1 MNAPLKP
8 TATNVLTANSNASTA
23 ILNDL
28 VSRMNAQGG
37 GTMQE
42 EQKAAFSRWLERHST
57 STASAD
63 APNQADKVT
72 KAAARVTEGHQRPGQ
87 EIKAAVQAEA
97 PDQPQAK
104 LKTQKNEA
112 TKQKVVAKKD
122 STPAA
127 QKNEGTGKAEAS
139 KDADDEVK
147 FATQMGEGTAI
158 VRELLPPTD
167 IQRGDPAAM
176 MAWLSGLSQ
185 SDDQLAQAQMDAT
198 AAGLGK
204 SEGRDG
210 HASSVAAL
218 HALLSGRSEDKNV
231 SGPVDLT
238 AGDAKKTDPKAIG
251 LDTSAWQ
258 MAQSTAQLVL
268 QTGKGAS
275 DFETRLEALM
285 NPSMQSAPPAIGL
298 GQQTAATRDAQEVIN
313 NPVTSAQFGDE
324 LAEKIAMFVKVAKDD
339 GPLTAELRLN
349 PVDMGPINVRIEVD
363 GANAHVD
370 FAATVLETRQ
380 AIEASL
386 SALSSSLEE
395 VGLSLT
401 GGNVSSQTADQ
412 QARQFEGRQSEP
424 GSSGRQVGMGDSRRQ
439 DAQEATMRPVHI
451 SRFNSQGGLD
461 LYA

>member
-8 TATNVLTANSNASTA
+8 TATNVLTSNSNASTA

-28 VSRMNAQGG
+28 VSRMNAQAG

-42 EQKAAFSRWLERHST
+42 EQKTAFSRWLERHST
-57 STASAD
+57 NTASAD

-72 KAAARVTEGHQRPGQ
+72 KAAARASDVQHRTGQ
-87 EIKAAVQAEA
+87 EVKASVHADA
-97 PDQPQAK
+97 PERPNTKAK
-104 LKTQKNEA
+104 TLKNDANKS
-112 TKQKVVAKKD
+112 KPVAKKEA
-122 STPAA
+122 TPSAHKA
-127 QKNEGTGKAEAS
+127 EGKDKAEAQ
-139 KDADDEVK
+139 ATDDEVK
-147 FATQMGEGTAI
+147 FATQMGEGSAI

-167 IQRGDPAAM
+167 VQRGDPAAM
-176 MAWLSGLSQ
+176 MAWLAGLSQ
-185 SDDQLAQAQMDAT
+185 SDEQLAQAQADAK

-218 HALLSGRSEDKNV
+218 HALLSGRSEDKSV
-231 SGPVDLT
+231 QGATELIG
-238 AGDAKKTDPKAIG
+238 GDTKKSDPKG
-251 LDTSAWQ
+251 LDVSAWQ
-258 MAQSTAQLVL
+258 AAQSTAQLAM
-268 QTGKGAS
+268 QNTKGTFDLES
-275 DFETRLEALM
+275 RLESLM
-285 NPSMQSAPPAIGL
+285 NPAVQGTPPGIGM
-298 GQQTAATRDAQEVIN
+298 GPQTAATRDAQEVIH
-313 NPVTSAQFGDE
+313 NPVTSAQFSDE
-324 LAEKIAMFVKVAKDD
+324 LAEKVAMFVKVAKDD

-401 GGNVSSQTADQ
+401 GGNVSSQTPDQ
-412 QARQFEGRQSEP
+412 QAGQFGGRQPESGAP
-424 GSSGRQVGMGDSRRQ
+424 GRTTANGSDTRRN
-439 DAQEATMRPVHI
+439 DVQEATMRPVHI
-451 SRFNSQGGLD
+451 NRFNPQGGLD